1 MISPARSFT
10 NRVAVVSGAGG
21 GLGRA
26 IALDLCQRGATVVLA
41 DIDHDAAL
49 RVQAQAQAEGGHAHA
64 FALDV
69 CDAVAVHNLVQHCVH
84 HHGRLDF
91 LVNNAGTLGP
101 IGPVWELAPDALARV
116 LALNVA
122 GVFNCVAAALPTML
136 AQRAGSIV
144 TIASV
149 AGKEGPRNLSAYA
162 ASKGAVIA
170 ATKSW
175 AKEAAQAGVRVNCVT
190 PTLIEGTGMDLQ
202 LQDYVGEGRV
212 AQSLFGRQGRPEEVA
227 RLVAFLLSEEASFV
241 TGACYDISGG
251 RSSS

>member
-1 MISPARSFT
+1 MNSPQPFDG
-10 NRVAVVSGAGG
+10 RVAIVTGAGG

-26 IALDLCQRGATVVLA
+26 IALHLCGLGATVLLA
-41 DIDHDAAL
+41 DLDAQAAAS
-49 RVQAQAQAEGGHAHA
+49 VQAQAAGGR
-64 FALDV
+64 ALPCVVDV
-69 CDAVAVHNLVQHCVH
+69 CDAQAVHALVRDCRARY
-84 HHGRLDF
+84 GRLDF

-101 IGPVWELAPDALARV
+101 IGPVWELAPAALAKV

-122 GVFNCVAAALPTML
+122 GVFNCMAAALPLMMER
-136 AQRAGSIV
+136 RAGAVV

-149 AGKEGPRNLSAYA
+149 AGKEGPGHLSAYA

-175 AKEAAQAGVRVNCVT
+175 AKEAASAGVRVNCVA
-190 PTLIEGTGMDLQ
+190 PTLIEGTGMDAQ
-202 LQDYVGEGRV
+202 LQGYVQSARV
-212 AQSLFGRQGRPEEVA
+212 PQSLFGRQGRPDEVA
-227 RLVAFLLSEEASFV
+227 RLVAFLLSDDASFV

>member
-1 MISPARSFT
+1 MPTDAAFAG
-10 NRVAVVSGAGG
+10 RVAIVTGGAS

-26 IALDLCQRGATVVLA
+26 IALDLCARGVVVLIA
-41 DIDHDAAL
+41 DLDPAAAL
-49 RVQAQAQAEGGHAHA
+49 RVQAQAEAAGGRAQACP
-64 FALDV
+64 LDV
-69 CDAVAVHNLVQHCVH
+69 RNPAAARALVSSCLAS
-84 HHGRLDF
+84 HGRIDF
-91 LVNNAGTLGP
+91 LVNNAGMLGP
-101 IGPVWELAPDALARV
+101 IGPVWELQAEALEGV
-116 LALNVA
+116 FALNVGGA
-122 GVFNCVAAALPTML
+122 FHCTGAVLPAML

-175 AKEAAQAGVRVNCVT
+175 AKEAAHAGVRVNCVT
-190 PTLIEGTGMDLQ
+190 PTLIEDTGMGAQ
-202 LQDYVGEGRV
+202 LQDYVHTGRV

-227 RLVAFLLSEEASFV
+227 RVVAFLLSDDASFV

-251 RSSS
+251 RSPC

>member
-1 MISPARSFT
+1 MNSPQPFDG
-10 NRVAVVSGAGG
+10 RVAIVTGAGG

-26 IALDLCQRGATVVLA
+26 IALHLCGLGATVLLA
-41 DIDHDAAL
+41 DLDAQAAAS
-49 RVQAQAQAEGGHAHA
+49 VQAQAPGGR
-64 FALDV
+64 ALACAVDV
-69 CDAVAVHNLVQHCVH
+69 CDAQAVHALVRDCRARY
-84 HHGRLDF
+84 GRLDF

-101 IGPVWELAPDALARV
+101 IGPVWELAPAALAKV

-122 GVFNCVAAALPTML
+122 GVFNCMAAALPLMMER
-136 AQRAGSIV
+136 RAGAVV

-149 AGKEGPRNLSAYA
+149 AGKEGPAHLSAYA

-175 AKEAAQAGVRVNCVT
+175 AKEAASAGVRVNCVA
-190 PTLIEGTGMDLQ
+190 PTLIEGTGMDAQ
-202 LQDYVGEGRV
+202 LQGYVQSACV
-212 AQSLFGRQGRPEEVA
+212 PQSLFGRQGRPDEVA
-227 RLVAFLLSEEASFV
+227 RLVAFLLSDDASFV

>member
-1 MISPARSFT
+1 MNSPQPFEG
-10 NRVAVVSGAGG
+10 RVAIVTGAGS

-26 IALDLCQRGATVVLA
+26 IALHLCGLGATVLLA
-41 DIDHDAAL
+41 DLDAQAAAS
-49 RVQAQAQAEGGHAHA
+49 VQAQAAGGR
-64 FALDV
+64 ALACAVDV
-69 CDAVAVHNLVQHCVH
+69 CDAQAVHALVRDCRARY
-84 HHGRLDF
+84 GRLDF

-101 IGPVWELAPDALARV
+101 IGPVWELAPAALAKV

-122 GVFNCVAAALPTML
+122 GVFNCMAAALPLMMER
-136 AQRAGSIV
+136 RAGAVV

-149 AGKEGPRNLSAYA
+149 AGKEGPAHLSAYA

-175 AKEAAQAGVRVNCVT
+175 AKEAASAGVRVNCVA
-190 PTLIEGTGMDLQ
+190 PTLIEGTGMDAQ
-202 LQDYVGEGRV
+202 LQGYVQSARV
-212 AQSLFGRQGRPEEVA
+212 PQSLFGRQGRPDEVA
-227 RLVAFLLSEEASFV
+227 RLVAFLLSDDASFV

>member
-1 MISPARSFT
+1 MNSPQPFEG
-10 NRVAVVSGAGG
+10 RVAIITGAGG

-26 IALDLCQRGATVVLA
+26 IALHLCGLGATVLLA
-41 DIDHDAAL
+41 DVDAQAAAS
-49 RVQAQAQAEGGHAHA
+49 VQAQVEGGR
-64 FALDV
+64 ALACAVDV
-69 CDAVAVHNLVQHCVH
+69 CDAQAVHALVHDCRARY
-84 HHGRLDF
+84 GRLDF

-101 IGPVWELAPDALARV
+101 IGPVWELAPAALARV

-122 GVFNCVAAALPTML
+122 GVFNCMAAALPLMMERRTG
-136 AQRAGSIV
+136 AVV

-149 AGKEGPRNLSAYA
+149 AGKEGPGHLSAYA

-175 AKEAAQAGVRVNCVT
+175 AKEAASAGVRVNCVA
-190 PTLIEGTGMDLQ
+190 PTLIEGTGMDAQ
-202 LQDYVGEGRV
+202 LQGYVQSARV
-212 AQSLFGRQGRPEEVA
+212 PQSLFGRQGRPDEVA
-227 RLVAFLLSEEASFV
+227 RLVAFLLSDDASFV

>member
-1 MISPARSFT
+1 MNSPQPFDG
-10 NRVAVVSGAGG
+10 RVAIVTGAGG

-26 IALDLCQRGATVVLA
+26 IALHLCGLGATVLLA
-41 DIDHDAAL
+41 DLDAQAAAS
-49 RVQAQAQAEGGHAHA
+49 VQAQAAGGR
-64 FALDV
+64 ALPCVVDV
-69 CDAVAVHNLVQHCVH
+69 CDAQAVHALVRDCRARY
-84 HHGRLDF
+84 GRLDF

-101 IGPVWELAPDALARV
+101 IGPVWELAPAALAKV

-122 GVFNCVAAALPTML
+122 GVFNCMAAALPLMMER
-136 AQRAGSIV
+136 RAGAVV

-149 AGKEGPRNLSAYA
+149 AGKEGPAHLSAYA

-175 AKEAAQAGVRVNCVT
+175 AKEAAGAGVRVNCVA
-190 PTLIEGTGMDLQ
+190 PTLIEGTGMDAQ
-202 LQDYVGEGRV
+202 LQGYVQSARV
-212 AQSLFGRQGRPEEVA
+212 PQSLFGRQGRPDEVA
-227 RLVAFLLSEEASFV
+227 RLVAFLLSDDASFV

>member
-1 MISPARSFT
+1 MNSPQPFEG
-10 NRVAVVSGAGG
+10 RVAIVTGAGG

-26 IALDLCQRGATVVLA
+26 IALHLCGLGATVLLA
-41 DIDHDAAL
+41 DLDAQAAAS
-49 RVQAQAQAEGGHAHA
+49 VQAQVEGGR
-64 FALDV
+64 ALACAVDV
-69 CDAVAVHNLVQHCVH
+69 CDAQAVHALVRDCHARY
-84 HHGRLDF
+84 GRLDF

-101 IGPVWELAPDALARV
+101 IGPVWELAPAALAKV

-122 GVFNCVAAALPTML
+122 GVFNCMAAALPLMMER
-136 AQRAGSIV
+136 RAGAVV

-149 AGKEGPRNLSAYA
+149 AGKEGPAHLSAYA

-175 AKEAAQAGVRVNCVT
+175 AKEAASAGVRVNCVA
-190 PTLIEGTGMDLQ
+190 PTLIEGTGMDAQ
-202 LQDYVGEGRV
+202 LQGYVQSARV
-212 AQSLFGRQGRPEEVA
+212 PQSLFGRQGRPDEVA
-227 RLVAFLLSEEASFV
+227 RLVAFLLSDDASFV

>member
-1 MISPARSFT
+1 MNSPQPFEG
-10 NRVAVVSGAGG
+10 RVAIVTGAGG

-26 IALDLCQRGATVVLA
+26 IALHLCGLGATVLLA
-41 DIDHDAAL
+41 DLDAQAAAS
-49 RVQAQAQAEGGHAHA
+49 VQAQVEGGR
-64 FALDV
+64 ALACAVDV
-69 CDAVAVHNLVQHCVH
+69 CDAQAVHALVRDCRARY
-84 HHGRLDF
+84 GRLDF

-101 IGPVWELAPDALARV
+101 IGPVWELAPAALAKV

-122 GVFNCVAAALPTML
+122 GVFNCMAAALPLMMER
-136 AQRAGSIV
+136 RAGAVV

-149 AGKEGPRNLSAYA
+149 AGKEGPAHLSAYA

-175 AKEAAQAGVRVNCVT
+175 AKEAASAGVRVNCVA
-190 PTLIEGTGMDLQ
+190 PTLIEGTGMDAQ
-202 LQDYVGEGRV
+202 LQGYVQSARV
-212 AQSLFGRQGRPEEVA
+212 PQSLFGRQGRPDEVA
-227 RLVAFLLSEEASFV
+227 RLVAFLLSDDASFV

>member
-1 MISPARSFT
+1 MNNPQPFEG
-10 NRVAVVSGAGG
+10 RVAIVTGAGG

-26 IALDLCQRGATVVLA
+26 IALHLCGLGATVLLA
-41 DIDHDAAL
+41 DLDAQAAAS
-49 RVQAQAQAEGGHAHA
+49 VQAQAIGGR
-64 FALDV
+64 ALACAVDV
-69 CDAVAVHNLVQHCVH
+69 CDAQAVHALVRDCRARY
-84 HHGRLDF
+84 GRLDF

-101 IGPVWELAPDALARV
+101 IGPVWELAPAALAKV

-122 GVFNCVAAALPTML
+122 GVFNCMAAALPLIMER
-136 AQRAGSIV
+136 RAGAVV

-149 AGKEGPRNLSAYA
+149 AGKEGPGHLSAYA

-175 AKEAAQAGVRVNCVT
+175 AKEAAGAGVRVNCVA
-190 PTLIEGTGMDLQ
+190 PTLIEGTGMDAQ
-202 LQDYVGEGRV
+202 LQGYVQSARV
-212 AQSLFGRQGRPEEVA
+212 PQSLFGRQGRPDEVA
-227 RLVAFLLSEEASFV
+227 RLVAFLLSDDASFV

>member
-1 MISPARSFT
+1 MNSPQPFDG
-10 NRVAVVSGAGG
+10 RVAIVTGAGG

-26 IALDLCQRGATVVLA
+26 IALHLCGLGATVLLA
-41 DIDHDAAL
+41 DLDAQAAAS
-49 RVQAQAQAEGGHAHA
+49 VQAQAAGGR
-64 FALDV
+64 ALVCAVDV
-69 CDAVAVHNLVQHCVH
+69 CDAQAVHALVRDCRARY
-84 HHGRLDF
+84 GRLDF

-101 IGPVWELAPDALARV
+101 IGPVWELAPAALAKV

-122 GVFNCVAAALPTML
+122 GVFNCMAAALPLMMER
-136 AQRAGSIV
+136 RAGSVV

-149 AGKEGPRNLSAYA
+149 AGKEGPGHLSAYA

-175 AKEAAQAGVRVNCVT
+175 AKEAAGAGVRVNCVA
-190 PTLIEGTGMDLQ
+190 PTLIEGTGMDAQ
-202 LQDYVGEGRV
+202 LQGYVQSARV
-212 AQSLFGRQGRPEEVA
+212 PQSLFGRQGRPDEVA
-227 RLVAFLLSEEASFV
+227 RLVAFLLSDDASFV

>member
-1 MISPARSFT
+1 MNSPQPFEG
-10 NRVAVVSGAGG
+10 RVAIVTGAGG

-26 IALDLCQRGATVVLA
+26 IALHLCGLGATVLLA
-41 DIDHDAAL
+41 DLDAQAAAS
-49 RVQAQAQAEGGHAHA
+49 VQAQAPGGR
-64 FALDV
+64 ALPCVVDV
-69 CDAVAVHNLVQHCVH
+69 CDAQAVHALVRDCRARY
-84 HHGRLDF
+84 GRLDF

-101 IGPVWELAPDALARV
+101 IGPVWELAPAALAKV

-122 GVFNCVAAALPTML
+122 GVFNCMAAALPLMME
-136 AQRAGSIV
+136 RSAGSVV

-149 AGKEGPRNLSAYA
+149 AGKEGPAHLSAYA

-175 AKEAAQAGVRVNCVT
+175 AKEAAGAGVRVNCVA
-190 PTLIEGTGMDLQ
+190 PTLIEGTGMDAQ
-202 LQDYVGEGRV
+202 LQGYVQSARV
-212 AQSLFGRQGRPEEVA
+212 PQSLFGRQGRPDEVA
-227 RLVAFLLSEEASFV
+227 RLVAFLLSDDASFV

>member
-1 MISPARSFT
+1 MNSPQPFDG
-10 NRVAVVSGAGG
+10 RVAIVTGAGG

-26 IALDLCQRGATVVLA
+26 IALHLCGLGATVLLA
-41 DIDHDAAL
+41 DLDAQAAAS
-49 RVQAQAQAEGGHAHA
+49 VQAQAPGGR
-64 FALDV
+64 ALPCVVDV
-69 CDAVAVHNLVQHCVH
+69 CDAQAVHALVRDCRARY
-84 HHGRLDF
+84 GRLDF

-101 IGPVWELAPDALARV
+101 IGPVWELAPAALAKV

-122 GVFNCVAAALPTML
+122 GVFNCMAAALPLMME
-136 AQRAGSIV
+136 RSAGSVV

-149 AGKEGPRNLSAYA
+149 AGKEGPAHLSAYA

-175 AKEAAQAGVRVNCVT
+175 AKEAAGAGVRVNCVA
-190 PTLIEGTGMDLQ
+190 PTLIEGTGMDAQ
-202 LQDYVGEGRV
+202 LQGYVQSARV
-212 AQSLFGRQGRPEEVA
+212 PQSLFGRQGRPDEVA
-227 RLVAFLLSEEASFV
+227 RLVAFLLSDDASFV

>member
-1 MISPARSFT
+1 MNSPQPFDG
-10 NRVAVVSGAGG
+10 RVAIVTGAGG

-26 IALDLCQRGATVVLA
+26 IALHLCGLGATVLLA
-41 DIDHDAAL
+41 DLDAQAAAS
-49 RVQAQAQAEGGHAHA
+49 VQAQAPGGR
-64 FALDV
+64 ALPCAVDV
-69 CDAVAVHNLVQHCVH
+69 CDAQAVHALVRDCHARY
-84 HHGRLDF
+84 GRLDF

-101 IGPVWELAPDALARV
+101 IGPVWELAPAALAKV

-122 GVFNCVAAALPTML
+122 GVFNCMAAALPLMMER
-136 AQRAGSIV
+136 RAGSVV

-149 AGKEGPRNLSAYA
+149 AGKDGPGHLSAYA

-175 AKEAAQAGVRVNCVT
+175 AKEAASAGVRVNCVA
-190 PTLIEGTGMDLQ
+190 PTLIEGTGMDAQ
-202 LQDYVGEGRV
+202 LQGYVQSARV
-212 AQSLFGRQGRPEEVA
+212 PQSLFGRQGRPDEVA
-227 RLVAFLLSEEASFV
+227 RLVAFLLSDDASFV